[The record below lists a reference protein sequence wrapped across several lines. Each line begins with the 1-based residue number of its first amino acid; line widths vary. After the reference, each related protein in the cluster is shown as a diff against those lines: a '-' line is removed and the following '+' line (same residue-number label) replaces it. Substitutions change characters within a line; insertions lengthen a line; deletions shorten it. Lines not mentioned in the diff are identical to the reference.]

1 MVPSL
6 RPVAARVVAGAG
18 LQPGERVLDVGTGT
32 GIAAAAARGAGRNV
46 VGIDAAEGML
56 ALARREAPDVT
67 FARMDFHHLSFADA
81 SFDVVLAAHA
91 LLFADDEAAAL
102 REWRRVVRPGGR
114 LSLSVPGPEA
124 AAPSA
129 IYAEIYERHGISTT
143 GRYPTQAE
151 LAGWARDAG
160 WTRVMADA
168 DAAHAIDLPDEEAFR
183 IWRSIGSRGAATVSW
198 SREQHEAL
206 TDEMLAVTP
215 RRPGGGLQIP
225 FGVLYLTARR

>member
-6 RPVAARVVAGAG
+6 RHVAARVVERAE

-56 ALARREAPDVT
+56 TLARREAPDVT
-67 FARMDFHHLSFADA
+67 FVQMDFHHLSFADA
-81 SFDVVLAAHA
+81 SFDVVLATHS
-91 LLFADDEAAAL
+91 LLFADDQAEAL

-114 LSLSVPGPEA
+114 LSLSVPGPEGV
-124 AAPSA
+124 APSA
-129 IYAEIYERHGISTT
+129 IYGGIYARHGIGTA
-143 GRYPTQAE
+143 GRYPTLAE
-151 LAGWARDAG
+151 LARRAREAG
-160 WTRVMADA
+160 WSDVVAEADP
-168 DAAHAIDLPDEEAFR
+168 AHSISLPDEDAFR
-183 IWRSIGSRGAATVSW
+183 VWRSIGSRGAATASW
-198 SREQHEAL
+198 SAEQHEAL

-215 RRPGGGLQIP
+215 RGPDGGLQIP